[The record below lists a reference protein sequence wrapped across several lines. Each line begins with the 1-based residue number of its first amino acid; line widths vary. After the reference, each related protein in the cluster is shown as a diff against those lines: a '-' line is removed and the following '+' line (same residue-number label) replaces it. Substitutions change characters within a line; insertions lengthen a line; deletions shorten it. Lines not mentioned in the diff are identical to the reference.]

1 MTAVED
7 RMSRSKIWFVTGA
20 SRGFGRIW
28 AEAALARG
36 DRVVVTARNQQ
47 AFEPLVEQYGELVL
61 PLRLDVADKAAV
73 DAAFATANDHFGR
86 IDVVVN
92 NAGVGMLGAIEE
104 FTEEQI
110 RTLMETNLFG
120 AIWVTKAA
128 VPYLRLQGHGHIL
141 QISSCGGV
149 QAYPGNGIYGA
160 AKWAME
166 AYSQAL
172 AGEVASFGVKV
183 TLVEPGSYITTIAA
197 NRIQITPMPEYD
209 AVKESHAENPVRTR
223 KGDPEAT
230 AAAIL
235 ELVDTDDPP
244 LRLFLGDWLLD
255 MIRAEYQSRID
266 TWERWNDLAL
276 GAQGGVR
283 SISFGDPSGLP
294 ISSHSTTKG
303 R

>member
-1 MTAVED
+1 MMGVED
-7 RMSRSKIWFVTGA
+7 RVSRSKIWFITGA

-73 DAAFATANDHFGR
+73 DAAFATANNHFGQL
-86 IDVVVN
+86 DVVVN
-92 NAGVGMLGAIEE
+92 NAGVGMLGTVEE

-110 RTLMETNLFG
+110 RTLMDTNLFG

-128 VPYLRLQGHGHIL
+128 VPYLRVQGHGHIL

-172 AGEVASFGVKV
+172 AKEVASFGVNV
-183 TLVEPGSYITTIAA
+183 TLVEPGAFTTTMAA
-197 NRIQITPMPEYD
+197 NRIKVTPMPEYD
-209 AVKESHAENPVRTR
+209 AVKESEADNPVRTR

-230 AAAIL
+230 AAVIL
-235 ELVDTDDPP
+235 ELVDADDPP
-244 LRLFLGDWLLD
+244 LRVFLGDWLLD
-255 MIRAEYQSRID
+255 MIRAEYQSRIA
-266 TWERWNDLAL
+266 TWERWNDLAVS
-276 GAQGGVR
+276 AQGGAQA
-283 SISFGDPSGLP
+283 
-294 ISSHSTTKG
+294 
-303 R
+303 